1 MTWRGYVAL
10 GDSFTE
16 GMDDPYPDG
25 KTYRGWA
32 DLVAARLALDSGPS
46 FGYANL
52 AIRGRLLDQVIA
64 EQVEPALAMLS
75 RNGAG
80 RDLISFAAG
89 GNDVLRRKIEPAAL
103 IVKLDGVVERLRATG
118 ADVVLFRFA
127 DVMGRLPGQRLV
139 GPRAAILND
148 GVRDVAEKRGAHV
161 IDLYGD
167 KAFHN
172 PRLWSADRL
181 HMSAAGHRRVA
192 AHVLTSL
199 GVGVDEEW
207 MLVPPAPAP
216 PPWLLARQEDLR
228 WAGQHLAPWIKRRL
242 TGASS
247 GDGITAK
254 RPSLAPIKEG

>member
-1 MTWRGYVAL
+1 MTWRSYVAL

-32 DLVAARLALDSGPS
+32 DLVAARLALDAGPD

-64 EQVEPALAMLS
+64 EQVEPALAMLN
-75 RNGAG
+75 RDGAG
-80 RDLISFAAG
+80 QALVSFAAG
-89 GNDVLRRKIEPAAL
+89 GNDVLRRRVEPASL
-103 IVKLDGVVERLRATG
+103 IAKLDGVVERFRATG

-127 DVMGRLPGQRLV
+127 DVTTRLPGQRLV
-139 GPRAAILND
+139 GPRAQMLND
-148 GVRDVAEKRGAHV
+148 GVGKVAAERGAHV

-167 KAFHN
+167 DAFRN
-172 PRLWSADRL
+172 PLMWSTDRL
-181 HMSAAGHRRVA
+181 HLSAAGHRRVA
-192 AHVLTSL
+192 AHVLNSL

-216 PPWLLARQEDLR
+216 TPWLLARRADLR
-228 WAGQHLAPWIKRRL
+228 WAGRHLAPWIKRRL
-242 TGASS
+242 TGVSS

-254 RPSLAPIKEG
+254 RPTLTPFTE